1 MKLIN
6 ILSIN
11 SKLAICL
18 VFLFMITGC
27 KKLDSYLDK
36 AESGGTTE
44 EQVFSDYL
52 QTQSYLANIY
62 ATGIGAG
69 EWMPQTTFTYA
80 AASDEGYC
88 PYPRSYG
95 PLSFNNGTLSP
106 TNNPVDMWNGLYQNI
121 RKVNRFLQNIDNV
134 PTKNAAQVEGKPR
147 MKGEASFL
155 RAWFYFELF
164 KRYGAVPVIDRVLSI
179 DDNLNLPRNS
189 VQEVVDFIV
198 QNCNIASENLPATYL
213 STDLGKATKGAAM
226 MLKARALLF
235 AASPLHNP
243 GNDPGKWKLAAD
255 AAKAVM
261 DLKVYSLDNNYKT
274 LFHTRTSPEVIF
286 QSTVNH
292 VWKVTSQDWVRHTQ
306 PPSQGGGWGNLQPIQ
321 NLVDDYEMKD
331 GTAFDW
337 NNPGQAA
344 NPYANRDPRFHMSI
358 IYNERPWAN
367 SVIKT
372 YVANGTVDAF
382 GYNNPASTQTGYY
395 VAKLLDENSTLIGS
409 YRPGSHFW
417 VFMRYAETLL
427 NYAEARNE
435 ELAQPDQSIYEAV
448 NLVRGRTGVA
458 MPALPAGLS
467 KDQMRERIR
476 HERRVE
482 LAFEAQRFWDV
493 RRWRIGTQVFKDAIG
508 MKISKVGSAYK
519 YEKVITEKR
528 TYKAAFDLFPIPQN
542 EMENN
547 KALLQNP
554 GY

>member
-1 MKLIN
+1 MKIT
-6 ILSIN
+6 
-11 SKLAICL
+11 SKLWINMILYTSFICL
-18 VFLFMITGC
+18 FVITGC
-27 KKLDSYLDK
+27 KKLDNYLDK

-62 ATGIGAG
+62 RTGIGAG

-80 AASDEGYC
+80 AASDEGFC

-95 PLSFNNGTLSP
+95 PLSFNNGTLSQ
-106 TNNPVDMWNGLYQNI
+106 TNNPIDMWNGLYQNI

-134 PTKNAAQVEGKPR
+134 PTKNPNQVEGKPR
-147 MKGEASFL
+147 MKGEAYFL
-155 RAWFYFELF
+155 RAWFYAELF
-164 KRYGAVPVIDRVLSI
+164 KRYGAVPIVDRVLSI
-179 DDNLNLPRNS
+179 DENLSLPRNS
-189 VQEVVDFIV
+189 VQEVVNFIV
-198 QNCNIASENLPATYL
+198 QNCDHASENLPATYL
-213 STDLGKATKGAAM
+213 SNDLGRASKGAAM
-226 MLKARALLF
+226 MLKARVLLL

-243 GNDPGKWKLAAD
+243 TNDTGKWKLAAD
-255 AAKAVM
+255 AAQDVI

-286 QSTVNH
+286 QSTINH
-292 VWKVTSQDWVRHTQ
+292 VWNVTSQDWVRHTQ

-331 GTAFDW
+331 GTPFNW
-337 NNPGQAA
+337 NNPTHAA
-344 NPYANRDPRFHMSI
+344 TPYANRDPRFHMSI
-358 IYNERPWAN
+358 IYNDRTWAN
-367 SVIKT
+367 SIIKT
-372 YVANGTVDAF
+372 HVASGTADAF
-382 GYNNPASTQTGYY
+382 GNNNPASTQTGYY

-427 NYAEARNE
+427 AYAEARNE
-435 ELAQPDQSIYEAV
+435 ELAQPDQSIYDAV

-458 MPALPAGLS
+458 MPALPVGLS

-482 LAFEAQRFWDV
+482 LAFEAHRFWDV
-493 RRWRIGTQVFKDAIG
+493 RRWRIGSQVFKDAIG
-508 MKISKVGSAYK
+508 MRITKSGTAYK

-528 TYKAAFDLFPIPQN
+528 TYKPAFDLFPIPQN

-547 KALLQNP
+547 NALVQNP